1 MNSVPLSNKFTSMG
15 NKRIIWD
22 LLIEHNVFNDIPD
35 KYLINVKTEFEEL
48 LQNMSV
54 QLQPSETILNAN
66 KQAILRMIDTANK
79 YKVAQAYAYEKP
91 AYEKP
96 AYEKPAYEKPI
107 TANDISTKKQAQF
120 QKGLQTKQEEFNNLM
135 QPFKPAVIDF
145 KDKTDEEPIS
155 EMDKKLAETIAWR
168 EQQLS
173 QVLEK
178 QNINSATEWINNG
191 AAATTPPATNNSI
204 KIGDV
209 TNIDEKQII
218 TVNNSKKV
226 SFMDA
231 SFTDASFTDNQS
243 KVDHSKVGQSKVD
256 HSKVGQSK
264 VGQSFPSD
272 YDNVEYINTDDINNV
287 YSPASNLTMSF
298 MDKLKKKVNGNEE
311 NVVLQI
317 DKAQPIYDK
326 VQPMDKA
333 QPNDKAHLNN
343 AVVTQLDVNVTQL
356 IKDMTQLIKDMTQ
369 MKQDMRIVIEQN
381 KLLQEQ
387 QEKLSDLIERLS
399 FNQGTI

>member
-1 MNSVPLSNKFTSMG
+1 MG

-91 AYEKP
+91 AYEKS
-96 AYEKPAYEKPI
+96 I

-231 SFTDASFTDNQS
+231 SFTDASFMDASFMDASFTDNQS
-243 KVDHSKVGQSKVD
+243 KVCQSKVGQSKVGQSKVGQ
-256 HSKVGQSK
+256 SKVGQSK

-272 YDNVEYINTDDINNV
+272 YDNVEYINNDDINNV

-326 VQPMDKA
+326 AQPNDKAQPIYDKA
-333 QPNDKAHLNN
+333 QPNDKAPLNN
-343 AVVTQLDVNVTQL
+343 AVVTQLNVNVTQL